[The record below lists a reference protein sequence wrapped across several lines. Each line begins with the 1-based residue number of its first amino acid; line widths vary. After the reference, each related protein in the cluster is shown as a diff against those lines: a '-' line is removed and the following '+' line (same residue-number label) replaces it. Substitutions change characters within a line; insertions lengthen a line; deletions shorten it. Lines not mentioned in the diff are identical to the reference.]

1 MLVGEYHVD
10 GFRLDATHTDYMDHG
25 FLYRLAAE
33 LRTGMPDVLLVAEN
47 LPNQGDLNLEGW
59 NGYGQWSELFHDKLK
74 ALLRE
79 GQFEGQ
85 SAGTDN
91 LGDTF
96 YFSRSASPPTPT
108 TSSTTVRATTSRAS
122 PTSWGSLPGWTT
134 RRPRN
139 ARAASACS
147 PPWSRWASR

>member
-1 MLVGEYHVD
+1 M
-10 GFRLDATHTDYMDHG
+10 
-25 FLYRLAAE
+25 
-33 LRTGMPDVLLVAEN
+33 LLVAEN

-79 GQFEGQ
+79 GQFEGR

-96 YFSRSASPPTPT
+96 YFSRSRFAAHTNN
-108 TSSTTVRATTSRAS
+108 VVNYCERTSRAS
-122 PTSWGSLPGWTT
+122 PTSCSSLPGWTT
-134 RRPRN
+134 RRPRS

-147 PPWSRWASR
+147 PPWSPWASR